1 MTTKSSR
8 ALKCTQMFSAPIVT
22 SFVEKKLNSNDI
34 LNWEMQ
40 SRGSLDSVY
49 QTENVNK
56 FKVVV
61 LGDQGVGKSALVW
74 KFAYSGFEEKYA
86 PTIGIDFFTKTLYLR
101 KCRKW
106 LLEAYISLRRRLD

>member
-1 MTTKSSR
+1 
-8 ALKCTQMFSAPIVT
+8 
-22 SFVEKKLNSNDI
+22 
-34 LNWEMQ
+34 MQ

-106 LLEAYISLRRRLD
+106 LLEAYISLQLLLD

>member
-1 MTTKSSR
+1 
-8 ALKCTQMFSAPIVT
+8 
-22 SFVEKKLNSNDI
+22 
-34 LNWEMQ
+34 MQ
-40 SRGSLDSVY
+40 SKGSLDSVY

-106 LLEAYISLRRRLD
+106 LLEAYISLRLRLD